1 MPLPARSLA
10 VVGVDFPN
18 PKGPTRRFEV
28 ELRRP
33 GEPVELRPEPRNRH
47 DPQAIAVFS
56 CRGVQI
62 GYLPAERAP
71 LIGGIIAK
79 GVEVGAIFQERT
91 NWGAAIRVAFDGEQ
105 PRLPARREPDDSA
118 SDWWPDEEW
127 SD

>member
-1 MPLPARSLA
+1 MPLSARSLA

-28 ELRRP
+28 ELCRP
-33 GEPVELRPEPRNRH
+33 GEPIELRPEPRNKH

-79 GVEVGAIFQERT
+79 GVEVRAIFQERT

-105 PRLPARREPDDSA
+105 PRLPLRREPDDSA
-118 SDWWPDEEW
+118 SDWLPDEEW